1 MKRKRKF
8 LKLFSQINRSEEK
21 KFKTEKKN
29 PGVKNQIQ
37 RLIKR
42 LIYQDQWGLLQEC
55 KVGLASKIQL
65 M

>member
-8 LKLFSQINRSEEK
+8 FRLLSQINRSEEK
-21 KFKTEKKN
+21 KFKTGKKK

-37 RLIKR
+37 QLIKR
-42 LIYQDQWGLLQEC
+42 LTYQDQWGLFQEC

>member
-8 LKLFSQINRSEEK
+8 FRLLSQINRSEEK
-21 KFKTEKKN
+21 KFKTEKKK

-37 RLIKR
+37 QLIKR
-42 LIYQDQWGLLQEC
+42 LIYQDQWGLFQEC